1 MKKWKLILFY
11 IATFSI
17 GYFYI
22 KNKAKKVSKDTTINE
37 ELEISKEI
45 PFEVNKLIS
54 ILNGIKN
61 IKFCSSTINSLKIEL
76 NSIENIDIEEIKK
89 IGAKGVMKS
98 ENKLT
103 MLFGDFSKTLDQFIN
118 ELINE
123 NSSK

>member
-22 KNKAKKVSKDTTINE
+22 KSKAKKVSEDTTINE
-37 ELEISKEI
+37 ELEVRKEI
-45 PFEVNKLIS
+45 PFEVNKLVS
-54 ILNGIKN
+54 ILNGIEN
-61 IKFCSSTINSLKIEL
+61 IKSCSSTINSLKVEL
-76 NSIENIDIEEIKK
+76 NSIENINIDEIKK

-98 ENKLT
+98 GNKLT

-123 NSSK
+123 NSKK